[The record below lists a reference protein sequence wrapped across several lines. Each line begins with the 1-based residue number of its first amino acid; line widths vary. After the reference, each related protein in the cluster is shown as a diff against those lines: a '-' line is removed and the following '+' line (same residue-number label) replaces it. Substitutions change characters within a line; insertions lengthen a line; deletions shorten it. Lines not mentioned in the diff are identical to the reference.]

1 MTASEAF
8 RSAVTALSANRLRS
22 LLTMIGVIIGV
33 SAVVA
38 LVALGSGAQREV
50 TQQVQGLGSNLILV
64 FPGSLDTS
72 NPGGGGPSVSRL
84 TLDDE
89 DAVSRVVGD
98 PSRVT
103 TTTASGEQ
111 IGVGSRTT
119 FGNVQGV
126 DADYVTVFD
135 RQLSSGDFFSDAD
148 VDTRRRVVVL
158 GSQVAGDL
166 YGSIDPVGRQV
177 TVAGVRFQVVGV
189 FVEQGST
196 FGVSQDGEVYI
207 PVTAAQRLFGVQTVD
222 GFAVKA
228 ADLDGIEDLQNRIV
242 AELQA
247 RYPGSTFSALT
258 QTQILG
264 VIGRI
269 LGLLTSIL
277 AAIAGISLLVGGVGV
292 SNIMLVS
299 VRERTREIGL
309 RKALGARRRDI
320 TLQFLIEAVLLTTI
334 GGVLGLGLG
343 IGASLGVDATG
354 LLPAEITWWAPALAF
369 GVSVVT
375 GVVFGVAPAR
385 RAGKLDP
392 VVALRAD

>member
-1 MTASEAF
+1 VTGAEAF

-50 TQQVQGLGSNLILV
+50 TQQVQGLGSNLVLV
-64 FPGSLDTS
+64 FPGSLEQ
-72 NPGGGGPSVSRL
+72 GGAPTVSRL
-84 TLDDE
+84 SLDDE
-89 DAVSRVVGD
+89 EAISRIVGD
-98 PSRVT
+98 PTRVT
-103 TTTASGEQ
+103 TTTTSGEQ
-111 IGVGSRTT
+111 VRAGSAEAFVT
-119 FGNVQGV
+119 VQGV

-135 RQLSSGDFFSDAD
+135 RELVGGSFFTDGD

-158 GSQVAGDL
+158 GSEVAAELFGT
-166 YGSIDPVGRQV
+166 IDPVGRQV
-177 TVAGVRFQVVGV
+177 SVAGVRFQVVGV
-189 FVEQGST
+189 FAERGST
-196 FGVSQDGEVYI
+196 FGVSQDDEVYI
-207 PVTAAQRLFGVQTVD
+207 PVTSAQRLFGISTVD

-228 ADLDGIEDLQNRIV
+228 ADLDRIEELQEAIV
-242 AELQA
+242 AELEA
-247 RYPGSTFSALT
+247 RYPGGEFSALT

-264 VIGRI
+264 VIGQI
-269 LGLLTSIL
+269 LSLLTGVL
-277 AAIAGISLLVGGVGV
+277 AAIAGISLVVGGVGV

-320 TLQFLIEAVLLTTI
+320 TLQFLIEAVLLTTV
-334 GGVLGLGLG
+334 GGTLGLVLGVGG
-343 IGASLGVDATG
+343 SLLVDAFSP
-354 LLPAEITWWAPALAF
+354 LPAAVTWWAPVLAF
-369 GVSVVT
+369 GVSVAT

-385 RAGKLDP
+385 RAGALDP